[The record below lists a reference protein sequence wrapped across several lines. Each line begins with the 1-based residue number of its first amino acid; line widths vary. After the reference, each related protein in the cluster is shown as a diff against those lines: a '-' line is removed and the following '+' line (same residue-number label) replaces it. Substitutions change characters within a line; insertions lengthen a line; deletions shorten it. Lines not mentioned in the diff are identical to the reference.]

1 MKLNIEAQI
10 WGWGLKL
17 DLKPEDWCLQ
27 SLKLKEVEEVWI
39 SRNWSWWS
47 LKWRRLW
54 KTWKLIKIEVEEAWS
69 WKKFKIEEVGTWKI
83 WS

>member
-54 KTWKLIKIEVEEAWS
+54 KTWKLIKIEVGRNLKL
-69 WKKFKIEEVGTWKI
+69 KKLELEKVEVKDL
-83 WS
+83 